1 MTDKIETAPAP
12 ATAKEEWRRYGWLP
26 FVAAAGYT
34 TSAMHSYGIG
44 SFIAPL
50 QEEFGWSR
58 AFISL
63 GLTIAGIGGALLAI
77 PMGVLIDRFGPRR
90 IGMIGV
96 VVMCCAFGLLGT
108 ATGTAANWIALW
120 VILALCNP
128 WASVVSWTKAVAS
141 RFEHSRGLA
150 FAITLSGAPITT
162 TFLPVVATAFTL
174 AYGWRAG
181 FFGVAAV
188 WALVVWPLVFL
199 FFRSAHEDLSAVK
212 ARAEKTPAVE
222 LPGLTVKEALRGAS
236 FYQLLLASALFAFT
250 VVGTTVHFVPIL
262 IDSGAQP
269 MAAAGIASI
278 IGISAFIGRVGMGVL
293 LDRYPANVLGGIV
306 CTFPAMSCALLLMQ
320 GDDPV
325 FQAMAAALL
334 GLTVGGEIDIIAYLT
349 TRQFGLKRYGA
360 IYGSMTAAMNIGTA
374 TGGLVAGAIFDWQGS
389 YDTFLVITIAAML
402 TSSVALATIRKSPFA
417 AGH

>member
-1 MTDKIETAPAP
+1 MRDNIVTAP
-12 ATAKEEWRRYGWLP
+12 ATAREEWRRYGYLP
-26 FVAAAGYT
+26 FIAAVGYT
-34 TSAMHSYGIG
+34 TSSMHSYGIG
-44 SFIAPL
+44 SFIVPL

-58 AFISL
+58 AFISM
-63 GLTIAGIGGALLAI
+63 GLTIAGLTGAALAI
-77 PMGVLIDRFGPRR
+77 PMGIMVDRFGPRR

-96 VVMCCAFGLLGT
+96 VLMICAFGLLGT
-108 ATGTAANWIALW
+108 ATGTTSNWIALW
-120 VILALCNP
+120 AVLALCNP
-128 WASVVSWTKAVAS
+128 WATVVSWTKAVAS

-162 TFLPVVATAFTL
+162 TFLPLVATAFTL

-181 FFGVAAV
+181 FFGVAVV
-188 WALVVWPLVFL
+188 WALFVWPLIFL

-212 ARAEKTPAVE
+212 AREEKVPAVE
-222 LPGLTVKEALRGAS
+222 LPGLTVAEALRSPS

-262 IDSGAQP
+262 TDSGAAP
-269 MAAAGIASI
+269 MKAAGIASLV
-278 IGISAFIGRVGMGVL
+278 GVFAFIGRVGMGVL
-293 LDRYPANVLGGIV
+293 LDRFPANLLGGAV
-306 CTFPAMSCALLLMQ
+306 CTLPAMSCALLLMH
-320 GDDPV
+320 GDDPM
-325 FQAMAAALL
+325 FQAIAAALL

-374 TGGLVAGAIFDWQGS
+374 TGGVTAGAIYDWQGS
-389 YDTFLVITIAAML
+389 YDTFLIVTITAML
-402 TSSVALATIRKSPFA
+402 TSSLALVTIRKSPFA

>member
-1 MTDKIETAPAP
+1 MPQSK
-12 ATAKEEWRRYGWLP
+12 TAKEEWRQYWWLP
-26 FVAAAGYT
+26 FISAAGYT

-50 QEEFGWSR
+50 QAEFGWSR
-58 AFISL
+58 AFISM

-77 PMGVLIDRFGPRR
+77 PMGILIDKFGPRR

-108 ATGTAANWIALW
+108 ATGTTANWIALW
-120 VILALCNP
+120 VVLALCNP

-162 TFLPVVATAFTL
+162 TFIPLVATAFTL

-181 FFGVAAV
+181 FLGVAVV
-188 WALVVWPLVFL
+188 WALFVWPLVFL
-199 FFRSAHEDLSAVK
+199 FFRSAYEDLSAVT
-212 ARAEKTPAVE
+212 ARAQNAPVVE
-222 LPGLTVKEALRGAS
+222 LPGLTVAEAVRGPS

-250 VVGTTVHFVPIL
+250 VVGTTVHFVSIL
-262 IDSGAQP
+262 TDSGAEP
-269 MAAAGIASI
+269 MAAAGIASLV
-278 IGISAFIGRVGMGVL
+278 GVFAFIGRVGLGVL
-293 LDRYPANVLGGIV
+293 LDRYPANLLGGAV
-306 CTFPAMSCALLLMQ
+306 CTLPAMSCALLLLH
-320 GDDPV
+320 GDDPL
-325 FQAMAAALL
+325 FQAIAAALL

-360 IYGSMTAAMNIGTA
+360 IYGSMTAAMNVGTA
-374 TGGLVAGAIFDWQGS
+374 TGGLTAGAIYDWQGS
-389 YDTFLVITIAAML
+389 YDTFLAITIAAML
-402 TSSVALATIRKSPFA
+402 TSSLALVTIRKSPFA

>member
-1 MTDKIETAPAP
+1 MQQPQ
-12 ATAKEEWRRYGWLP
+12 TAKEEWRRYGYLP
-26 FVAAAGYT
+26 FIAAAGYT

-44 SFIAPL
+44 SFITPL

-77 PMGVLIDRFGPRR
+77 PMGMMIDRFGPRR
-90 IGMIGV
+90 IATIGV
-96 VVMCCAFGLLGT
+96 VVMVCAFGLLGT

-162 TFLPVVATAFTL
+162 TFIPLVATAFTL

-181 FFGVAAV
+181 FFGVAVV
-188 WALVVWPLVFL
+188 WAVIVWPLIFL
-199 FFRSAHEDLSAVK
+199 FFRSAHEDLAAVK
-212 ARAEKTPAVE
+212 ARAEKQPVVE
-222 LPGLTVKEALRGAS
+222 LPGMTFSEALRGPS
-236 FYQLLLASALFAFT
+236 YYQLLLASALFAFT

-262 IDSGAQP
+262 TDRGAEP
-269 MAAAGIASI
+269 MQAAGIASLV
-278 IGISAFIGRVGMGVL
+278 GVFAFIGRVGMGVL
-293 LDRYPANVLGGIV
+293 LDRYPANLLGGIV
-306 CTFPAMSCALLLMQ
+306 CTLPAMSCALLLTN
-320 GDDPV
+320 GDDPM
-325 FQAMAAALL
+325 FQAFAAALL
-334 GLTVGGEIDIIAYLT
+334 GLTVGGEIDIIAYLS
-349 TRQFGLKRYGA
+349 TRQFGLKRYGTV
-360 IYGSMTAAMNIGTA
+360 YGSMTAAMNVGTA
-374 TGGLVAGAIFDWQGS
+374 TGGLAAGAIYDWQGS
-389 YDTFLVITIAAML
+389 YDTFLAITIGAML